1 MEAVGVVL
9 SCAATLAGSFG
20 DNCVKYSYNL
30 VEREGLRT
38 EDWTCCAPQ
47 YAYAS
52 IIWCTGWT
60 STIVLNTVLNALSLM
75 WAPASL
81 VIPMSALHIVWNVG
95 FAKLMNEESISW
107 WVLGCTVRA
116 GYPRVARRVAFD
128 LH

>member
-1 MEAVGVVL
+1 M
-9 SCAATLAGSFG
+9 
-20 DNCVKYSYNL
+20 
-30 VEREGLRT
+30 
-38 EDWTCCAPQ
+38 
-47 YAYAS
+47 
-52 IIWCTGWT
+52 
-60 STIVLNTVLNALSLM
+60 LNTVLNALSLM

-116 GYPRVARRVAFD
+116 GYPRVAFD